1 MKRGLFLVSLLMVSM
16 ATLVFA
22 EPGDYKDL
30 GGGWSEI
37 GRMTAV
43 SGKLYIIS
51 QGTLYR
57 TDVK

>member
-1 MKRGLFLVSLLMVSM
+1 MSKGVFLGSVLAVSMVSLL
-16 ATLVFA
+16 LA
-22 EPGDYKDL
+22 EPGDYKDI

-37 GRMTAV
+37 GGMTAV